1 MKEKNE
7 EMKEVFEQLNEENKT
22 VLNMIAQG
30 MQIAQENK
38 KVGE

>member
-7 EMKEVFEQLNEENKT
+7 EMKEVFDQLNEENKT

-38 KVGE
+38 KVN

>member
-30 MQIAQENK
+30 MQIAQTK
-38 KVGE
+38 KEK